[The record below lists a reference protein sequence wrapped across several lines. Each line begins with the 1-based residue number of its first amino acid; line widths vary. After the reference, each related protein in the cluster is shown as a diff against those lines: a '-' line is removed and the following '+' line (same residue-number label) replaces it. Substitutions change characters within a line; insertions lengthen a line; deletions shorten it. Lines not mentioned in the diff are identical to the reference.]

1 MFAFVGR
8 NVLHQSGLRTTP
20 LYYYNSQ
27 AMLVTF
33 TLFRVLTIPILLYML
48 LTVIR
53 TDDFYMLDRLG
64 KALPFAAHCEM
75 DVLNVRW
82 ICKILGSVRRMMSI
96 LSVLWRCRYC
106 FHSAQNKLVI
116 FKCTWF
122 HMCLTLAWLLHV
134 PNSSMVSHVP
144 ISSMVSHVL
153 NSLIVL
159 ACHAK
164 DKQTIWSFL
173 MHC

>member
-1 MFAFVGR
+1 MFAFGR
-8 NVLHQSGLRTTP
+8 NFLHQSGLRTTQ

-53 TDDFYMLDRLG
+53 TDNFYMLDRLG
-64 KALPFAAHCEM
+64 KALPFAAHCVM

-82 ICKILGSVRRMMSI
+82 FCKFLGSVRRMMSTWVGSGNNNKNGFHSKLSTADGNGRKSTSI
-96 LSVLWRCRYC
+96 LSLLWRCRYC
-106 FHSAQNKLVI
+106 FHSATNKLVI

-122 HMCLTLAWLLHV
+122 HMRLTL
-134 PNSSMVSHVP
+134 
-144 ISSMVSHVL
+144 
-153 NSLIVL
+153 
-159 ACHAK
+159 
-164 DKQTIWSFL
+164 
-173 MHC
+173 